1 MQFRCVQCSL
11 VCCGVLCHNDNG
23 SWSFP
28 MGFHTFHTNVLFF
41 LGTAVPIGSGC
52 VYNHCFCYNIQHC
65 LLYIQLSHG
74 QIQPQSIY
82 HTCKQP
88 ESLLESVPL
97 CVPKGVHN
105 CFASIK
111 SSK

>member
-52 VYNHCFCYNIQHC
+52 VYNHCFCYNIEHC
-65 LLYIQLSHG
+65 LLYIQLS
-74 QIQPQSIY
+74 QVKFNLNPSITHVSSLRACWKVY
-82 HTCKQP
+82 H
-88 ESLLESVPL
+88 
-97 CVPKGVHN
+97 CVCLKVFITVLP
-105 CFASIK
+105 A
-111 SSK
+111 